1 MHEQRRGIPQAQ
13 IYWSPVA
20 KRKKSQ
26 WECHSLHS
34 LRIRDGHVGD
44 ELGEASGVNTCGW
57 KERGEKGKGQA
68 KGKLNGDVLVGTA

>member
-1 MHEQRRGIPQAQ
+1 MHVQGRGTPHAQ
-13 IYWSPVA
+13 FHRSPVA

-57 KERGEKGKGQA
+57 KEREEKGEGLSA
-68 KGKLNGDVLVGTA
+68 NSDSGNEE